1 MIERFKINYGDNMKN
16 TICSAVALMCGIAGA
31 TATTNANAQTSVQIY
46 GIVDSGIARMTN
58 VNSAGDSITKVPSL
72 TSSFPSR
79 IGFRGTE
86 DLGGGLQAFFVLE
99 NGLAMDTGSQ
109 QQGGRLFGRAA
120 NLGLKGAWGTVTL
133 GRQQNMTY
141 ISGLKTD
148 VLGPHLF
155 AIGSID
161 PYLPNARSDN
171 AIGYMGNFSGFVL
184 GATYSLGRD
193 ASAAGGPAATN
204 CGGEVPGNSK
214 ACRQYTGLIGYET
227 KAFGLNASY
236 DRMYGNT
243 GAAGGLAS
251 SANTDIR
258 TTVNGYLMLGPTKL
272 GGGVIARELNAAA
285 GRTESNLYY
294 FGASHPIG
302 AFTVDAQVARR
313 DTKNSDS
320 DVDML
325 VARLTYAMS
334 KRTFVYTAIGRMDN
348 DGTSAVALDA
358 GGTVGAGL
366 AQTGV
371 MVGLRHHF

>member
-1 MIERFKINYGDNMKN
+1 MKN
-16 TICSAVALMCGIAGA
+16 TICSAVALMCGIAA
-31 TATTNANAQTSVQIY
+31 ASATTAATAQTSVQIY
-46 GIVDSGIARMTN
+46 GIVDSGLARMTN
-58 VNSAGDSITKVPSL
+58 ANNAGDSVTKVPSL

-99 NGLAMDTGSQ
+99 NGLAMDTGIQ

-120 NLGLKGAWGTVTL
+120 NVGLKGAWGTLTL

-171 AIGYMGNFSGFVL
+171 AIGYMGNFGGFVL
-184 GATYSLGRD
+184 GATYSFGRD

-204 CGGEVPGNSK
+204 CGGEVPGNSR

-243 GAAGGLAS
+243 GAAGGLTS

-258 TTVNGYLMLGPTKL
+258 ATVNGYLMLGPTKL

-285 GRTESNLYY
+285 GQTESNLVY

-313 DTKNSDS
+313 DTKNSES

-348 DGTSAVALDA
+348 DGSSAVALDA
-358 GGTVGAGL
+358 GGTVGVGL
-366 AQTGV
+366 AQNGV

>member
-1 MIERFKINYGDNMKN
+1 MKN
-16 TICSAVALMCGIAGA
+16 TTCSAAALVCGIAA
-31 TATTNANAQTSVQIY
+31 ACATTFAHAQATVQLY
-46 GIVDSGIARMTN
+46 GIVDSGLARMTN
-58 VNSAGDSITKVPSL
+58 VNSAGDSVTKMPSL

-99 NGLAMDTGSQ
+99 NGLAMDTGAQ

-120 NLGLKGAWGTVTL
+120 NVGLKGAWGTLTV

-141 ISGLKTD
+141 IAGLKTD

-184 GATYSLGRD
+184 GATYSFGRD
-193 ASAAGGPAATN
+193 ASSAGGPAATN
-204 CGGEVPGNSK
+204 CPGEVAGNAK

-227 KAFGLNASY
+227 KAFGLNATY

-243 GAAGGLAS
+243 GAAGGLAT

-258 TTVNGYLMLGPTKL
+258 ATVNGYLMLGPTKL
-272 GGGVIARELNAAA
+272 GGGVIARELNAVT
-285 GRTESNLYY
+285 GQTESNLYY
-294 FGASHPIG
+294 FGVSHPIG
-302 AFTVDAQVARR
+302 AFTIDAQVARR
-313 DTKNSDS
+313 DTKDSDS

-334 KRTFVYTAIGRMDN
+334 KRTFVYTAVGRMDN
-348 DGTSAVALDA
+348 DGASAVALDA
-358 GGTVGAGL
+358 GGTVGVGL
-366 AQTGV
+366 AQNGV
-371 MVGLRHHF
+371 MAGLRHHF